1 MGRSLSQVYCCT
13 ACFRAL
19 GVLAHRHAR
28 TRCRPGPPVTREDRQ
43 PWVIS
48 QPISAAKSAAQQ
60 TWSLIDTVLRFW
72 VLLRQWFLLLSV
84 GGHHGGTGKLRSR
97 TPDQL
102 RDHLAKQIVA
112 KHVSGT
118 RTGGWN
124 PFRSGSRGE
133 SRPGLSRQQSVFGS
147 RENRAITEVRVVQCG
162 QLGSTPCGEREQG
175 IQERSI
181 RPAGTDDPSTRLGAV
196 RRRAVLL
203 RLPSDGP
210 SVDIDLASASKPFP
224 NSRRRQCQENLPI
237 SFRKTDWAQFISPC
251 RC

>member
-43 PWVIS
+43 PRVVS
-48 QPISAAKSAAQQ
+48 QPISAAKSDAHQ
-60 TWSLIDTVLRFW
+60 TWSLIDTVLPFW
-72 VLLRQWFLLLSV
+72 ILLRQCFLLSV
-84 GGHHGGTGKLRSR
+84 GGHHGGTGKLHSR

-102 RDHLAKQIVA
+102 QDHLGKQIAAKQ
-112 KHVSGT
+112 VSGT
-118 RTGGWN
+118 RTGRWN
-124 PFRSGSRGE
+124 PFQSGSRGE
-133 SRPGLSRQQSVFGS
+133 SRPVLSRQQSVFGS
-147 RENRAITEVRVVQCG
+147 RENRTITEVRVVQCG
-162 QLGSTPCGEREQG
+162 QLGSTPCGERQQG
-175 IQERSI
+175 IQEKSI

-237 SFRKTDWAQFISPC
+237 FFRKTDWAQFISPC
-251 RC
+251 LC